1 MPLLS
6 EFNYKVVQVY
16 PMENYD
22 VAVYFVDGNIK
33 KYNVS
38 HLVGKGVFSVL
49 ENKEF
54 YKNNCTV
61 LTRTL
66 AWTLDGKYDPYNCLD
81 IDPITIYEKGINI
94 EDPLKEFA

>member
-1 MPLLS
+1 M
-6 EFNYKVVQVY
+6 EVVQVY

-49 ENKEF
+49 EDKDF

-61 LTRTL
+61 LNNTL
-66 AWTLDGKYDPYNCLD
+66 AWTLDGKYDPSNCLD
-81 IDPITIYEKGINI
+81 IAPDTIYEKGISI